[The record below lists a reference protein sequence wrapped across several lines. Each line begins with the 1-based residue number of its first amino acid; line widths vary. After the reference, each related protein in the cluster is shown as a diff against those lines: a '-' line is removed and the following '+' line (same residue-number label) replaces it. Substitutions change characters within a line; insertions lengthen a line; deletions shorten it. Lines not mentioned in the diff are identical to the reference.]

1 MARKLKLTGFARF
14 FILMLI
20 LAPVAYII
28 ASYANGEDGIQNIKR
43 LIGIEQPAEQ
53 APEDNTRVPG
63 PPEEK
68 AADENMPDEIQ
79 ALKDSLMEKEAQ
91 IQELQKEIKALKGT
105 RR

>member
-20 LAPVAYII
+20 LAPIAYII
-28 ASYANGEDGIQNIKR
+28 ASYANGEDGVQNIKR

-53 APEDNTRVPG
+53 APADNAQMPL
-63 PPEEK
+63 PSKDE
-68 AADENMPDEIQ
+68 AAAEIMQREIQ
-79 ALKDSLMEKEAQ
+79 ALKDSLMAKEVK
-91 IQELQKEIKALKGT
+91 IQELQKEIKVLKGS